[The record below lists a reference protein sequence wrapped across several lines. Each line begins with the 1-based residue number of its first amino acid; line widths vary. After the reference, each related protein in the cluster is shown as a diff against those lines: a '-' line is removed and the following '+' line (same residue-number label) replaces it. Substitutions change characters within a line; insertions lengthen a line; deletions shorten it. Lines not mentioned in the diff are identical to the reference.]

1 MPGLINPSQQVF
13 LMRPVCGCKHK
24 YGGLIYQL
32 QLLLGAQRERRER
45 GKEILGECLGYDGM
59 KIFNFQLLTNL
70 LFQSAAA
77 ALCQNDQF
85 SQTKSSH
92 LVLFV
97 CLFVCLFERVFFFV

>member
-1 MPGLINPSQQVF
+1 MHTE
-13 LMRPVCGCKHK
+13 R
-24 YGGLIYQL
+24 
-32 QLLLGAQRERRER
+32 RRER

-59 KIFNFQLLTNL
+59 RIFNFQLLTNL
-70 LFQSAAA
+70 LFQSAAAPAAA

-97 CLFVCLFERVFFFV
+97 CLRESFFLFEKIGS